1 MLKHWILSLIVKNK
15 TKVFT
20 LNTLNQNNTGRSSE
34 CNKERTEKDIHIGK
48 KEIKLLYMPII

>member
-1 MLKHWILSLIVKNK
+1 MLKHWILSLIVKNE

-34 CNKERTEKDIHIGK
+34 RNKERTEKTYISERK
-48 KEIKLLYMPII
+48 KLNCYICK